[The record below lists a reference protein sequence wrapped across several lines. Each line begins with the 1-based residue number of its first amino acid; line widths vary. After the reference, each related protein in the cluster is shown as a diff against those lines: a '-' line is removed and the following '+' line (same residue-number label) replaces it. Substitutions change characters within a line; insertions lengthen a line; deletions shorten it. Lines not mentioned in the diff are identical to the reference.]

1 MSKFAF
7 RTIVVI
13 HDNPLLPLFNDPY
26 KQLKAA
32 GLKPGQKV
40 LEVGCGPGYFTIPA
54 AKIVGESGVVYAVD
68 LNPYAIKHVQKKIAE
83 SGIENIQPMC
93 TNASDTGLADK
104 SIDVAFLF
112 GLPRIA
118 GGDAALFLELQRL
131 IKPGAILACGKS
143 RGSGKERI
151 QRWQRYG
158 FFIENTNGG
167 IMRFLKK
174 ESAKIY

>member
-32 GLKPGQKV
+32 GLKPDQKV

-104 SIDVAFLF
+104 SIGFRNPGVKQFLLVSLF
-112 GLPRIA
+112 RYHTRIIE
-118 GGDAALFLELQRL
+118 ELLYL
-131 IKPGAILACGKS
+131 IRFCIRFPG
-143 RGSGKERI
+143 
-151 QRWQRYG
+151 
-158 FFIENTNGG
+158 N
-167 IMRFLKK
+167 
-174 ESAKIY
+174 